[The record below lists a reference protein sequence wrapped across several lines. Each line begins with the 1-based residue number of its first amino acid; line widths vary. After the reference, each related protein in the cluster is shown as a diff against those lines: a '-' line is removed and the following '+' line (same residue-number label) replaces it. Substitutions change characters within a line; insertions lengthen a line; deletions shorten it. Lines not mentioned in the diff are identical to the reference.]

1 MSEIATMQMIMN
13 VPECSQFRSGASSK
27 CLGWLLGLDRVNSSY
42 QAPLTKN
49 VHRVE
54 EVVTGAAAAALAI
67 SRYNRRAVSV
77 LSYFAQFTLPTQQIG
92 LPALDHWAVH
102 KILHM
107 PPNSVSRERSHSLG
121 GLTHI
126 QPRALEFYCAA
137 CLCRFASSE
146 RSHPLSLQSKK

>member
-1 MSEIATMQMIMN
+1 MSEIATMQMIMD

-77 LSYFAQFTLPTQQIG
+77 LSYFAFLPC
-92 LPALDHWAVH
+92 LL
-102 KILHM
+102 
-107 PPNSVSRERSHSLG
+107 SR
-121 GLTHI
+121 
-126 QPRALEFYCAA
+126 
-137 CLCRFASSE
+137 
-146 RSHPLSLQSKK
+146 